1 MALYHFSV
9 KAISRADGR
18 SAVAC
23 AAYRSGEKLTCEYYG
38 KEQDYTRKTG
48 VEFTNIYAPENTKSV
63 LLDRNQLWNSVE
75 KTERKKN
82 ALLAREFEIAFPSEL
97 NAVQRKKML
106 DELCQNLVKK
116 HGVIVDAAIHA
127 PHTDGGSDERNYHAH
142 IMFTTRAIDPQT
154 GDFSA
159 NKYRDFSRDSG
170 TKTVKHWRESFADL
184 TNKHLEKAGYD
195 VRVDHRSYRDQGIEL
210 EATQHEG
217 PKVTQLRRR
226 GIETKISVSN
236 DLIKQSNAERIEA
249 PRLLK
254 GLQQEI
260 FASEKIVSSLKNERD
275 ELNLKMNKIKL
286 VEAQERVQSFKKI
299 YDAFQKEIDNDASIF
314 ENVKTVREHDYHRK
328 SQQYIADLD
337 FLIEN
342 GITPKA
348 KGILGVLGVSQL
360 IEKDRVLN
368 DLSVM
373 SDLSKRY
380 SQEEANRK
388 RKEAA
393 ERTAQARA
401 LQEEAN
407 RKRKEAAERTAQARA
422 LQEAADRSAKSQKE
436 ISDFQNNVH
445 ELSRKAG
452 YPNDFFSEKFRFFS
466 FYRNTYDI
474 FSEIGAVQK
483 DDKQAYSK
491 LVIERYEKIRD
502 DFTEE
507 RAHTHRGRCPG
518 KDAFQDLYKL
528 IQADKKIAQS
538 FDMNV
543 FERIIKIE
551 KSVKNYEN
559 FLYNQEHSAS
569 PKSTLEHSP
578 VLAKKIDH
586 DNQFRP

>member
-18 SAVAC
+18 SVVAC

-75 KTERKKN
+75 KVERKKN

-97 NAVQRKKML
+97 NAQQRKKML

-127 PHTDGGSDERNYHAH
+127 PHKDGGSDERNYHAH
-142 IMFTTRAIDPQT
+142 IMFTTRAIDPHT
-154 GDFSA
+154 GEFSA
-159 NKYRDFSRDSG
+159 KKYRDFSRDSG
-170 TKTVKHWRESFADL
+170 TKTVCHWRESFADL
-184 TNKHLEKAGYD
+184 TNRHLEKAGYD

-210 EATQHEG
+210 EATVHEG
-217 PKVTQLRRR
+217 PKATQLRRM
-226 GIETKISVSN
+226 GVETEIVLRN
-236 DLIKQSNAERIEA
+236 ELIKQRNAERIEA

-254 GLQQEI
+254 GLEQEI
-260 FASEKIVSSLKNERD
+260 FASEKIVSTLKNERD
-275 ELNLKMNKIKL
+275 ELNIKMNKINL

-299 YDAFQKEIDNDASIF
+299 FDAFHNAIDNDGSIL
-314 ENVKTVREHDYHRK
+314 ENVKTVREYDFHRK

-337 FLIEN
+337 FLTEQ

-348 KGILGVLGVSQL
+348 KGILGTLRVSQL
-360 IEKDRVLN
+360 IKKDRVLN

-373 SDLSKRY
+373 SDLSKQY
-380 SQEEANRK
+380 S
-388 RKEAA
+388 KEKA
-393 ERTAQARA
+393 EYKAKIESDRRAQAKA
-401 LQEEAN
+401 LQEE
-407 RKRKEAAERTAQARA
+407 
-422 LQEAADRSAKSQKE
+422 ADRSAKSQKE
-436 ISDFQNNVH
+436 ISDFQKNVG

>member
-1 MALYHFSV
+1 MAIYHFSV

-18 SAVAC
+18 SVVAC

-63 LLDRNQLWNSVE
+63 LLDRSQLWNSVE
-75 KTERKKN
+75 KAERKKN

-127 PHTDGGSDERNYHAH
+127 PHADGGSDERNYHAH

-154 GDFSA
+154 GDFST

-236 DLIKQSNAERIEA
+236 DLVKQHNIERTQD
-249 PRLLK
+249 PQLLK
-254 GLQQEI
+254 GLEQEI
-260 FASEKIVSSLKNERD
+260 FASEKIVSTLKNERD
-275 ELNLKMNKIKL
+275 ELNIKMNKINL

-299 YDAFQKEIDNDASIF
+299 FDAFHDAINNDASTLRK
-314 ENVKTVREHDYHRK
+314 VKTIKEYDFHRK

-337 FLIEN
+337 FLIAN
-342 GITPKA
+342 GITPKE
-348 KGILGVLGVSQL
+348 KGFFGALGVSKPVK
-360 IEKDRVLN
+360 KDKVLN

-373 SDLSKRY
+373 SSISKQY
-380 SQEEANRK
+380 SKEKAEYKAKIESDRK
-388 RKEAA
+388 
-393 ERTAQARA
+393 AQARA
-401 LQEEAN
+401 LQEE
-407 RKRKEAAERTAQARA
+407 
-422 LQEAADRSAKSQKE
+422 ADRSAKSQKE
-436 ISDFQNNVH
+436 INDFQKNVG
-445 ELSRKAG
+445 ELARKAG
-452 YPNDFFSEKFRFFS
+452 YQNNFFSEKFRFFS
-466 FYRNTYDI
+466 FYTNTYDI
-474 FSEIGAVQK
+474 FSEVGAVQK
-483 DDKQAYSK
+483 RDKQEYSK
-491 LVIERYEKIRD
+491 LVSERYEKIQN

-507 RAHTHRGRCPG
+507 RAHTHRGRCPD
-518 KDAFQDLYKL
+518 KEAFQDMYKL

-538 FDMNV
+538 FDTAM
-543 FERIIKIE
+543 FERIVKIE

>member
-1 MALYHFSV
+1 MAIYHFSV

-18 SAVAC
+18 SVVAC
-23 AAYRSGEKLTCEYYG
+23 AAYRSGEKLDCEYYG
-38 KEQDYTRKTG
+38 KEQDYTKKMG
-48 VEFTNIYAPENTKSV
+48 VEQSQIYAPENTKSA
-63 LLDRNQLWNSVE
+63 LLDRNQLWNAVE
-75 KTERKKN
+75 KVERKKN

-97 NAVQRKKML
+97 NAQQRKKML
-106 DELCQNLVKK
+106 DDLCQQLVKK

-184 TNKHLEKAGYD
+184 TNKHLESAGYD

-236 DLIKQSNAERIEA
+236 DLVKQHNIERTQD
-249 PRLLK
+249 PQLLK
-254 GLQQEI
+254 GLEQEI
-260 FASEKIVSSLKNERD
+260 FASEKIVSTLKNERD
-275 ELNLKMNKIKL
+275 ELNIKMNKINL

-299 YDAFQKEIDNDASIF
+299 FDAFHDAINNDASTLRK
-314 ENVKTVREHDYHRK
+314 VKTIKEYDFHRK

-337 FLIEN
+337 FLIAN
-342 GITPKA
+342 GITPKE
-348 KGILGVLGVSQL
+348 KGFFGALGVSQPVK
-360 IEKDRVLN
+360 KDKVLN

-373 SDLSKRY
+373 SSISKQY
-380 SQEEANRK
+380 SKEKAEYKAKIESDRK
-388 RKEAA
+388 
-393 ERTAQARA
+393 AQARA
-401 LQEEAN
+401 QQEE
-407 RKRKEAAERTAQARA
+407 
-422 LQEAADRSAKSQKE
+422 ADRSAKSQKE
-436 ISDFQNNVH
+436 ISDFQNNVG

-466 FYRNTYDI
+466 FYTNTYDI

-483 DDKQAYSK
+483 GDKQAYSK
-491 LVIERYEKIRD
+491 LVIERYEKILD

-507 RAHTHRGRCPG
+507 RAHTHRGRCAG
-518 KDAFQDLYKL
+518 KEAFQDLYKL

-538 FDMNV
+538 FDTAM
-543 FERIIKIE
+543 FERIVKIE

-578 VLAKKIDH
+578 APAKKLDH
-586 DNQFRP
+586 DNQFKL

>member
-1 MALYHFSV
+1 MAIYHFSV

-18 SAVAC
+18 SVVAC
-23 AAYRSGEKLTCEYYG
+23 AAYRSGEKLDCEFYG
-38 KEQDYTRKTG
+38 KVQDYTRKTG
-48 VEFTNIYAPENTKSV
+48 VELSQIYAPENTKSV

-75 KTERKKN
+75 KAERKKN
-82 ALLAREFEIAFPSEL
+82 ALLAREFEIAFPNEL
-97 NAVQRKKML
+97 NAQQRKKML

-154 GDFSA
+154 GEFSA
-159 NKYRDFSRDSG
+159 KKYRDFSRDSG
-170 TKTVKHWRESFADL
+170 TKTVSHWRESFADL

-236 DLIKQSNAERIEA
+236 DLVKQHNIERTQD
-249 PRLLK
+249 PQLLK
-254 GLQQEI
+254 GLEQEI
-260 FASEKIVSSLKNERD
+260 FASEKIVSILKNERD
-275 ELNLKMNKIKL
+275 ELNIKMNKINL

-299 YDAFQKEIDNDASIF
+299 FDAFHDAINNDASTLTK
-314 ENVKTVREHDYHRK
+314 VKTIKEYDFHRK

-337 FLIEN
+337 FLIAN
-342 GITPKA
+342 DITPKA
-348 KGILGVLGVSQL
+348 KGIFGVLGVSQL
-360 IEKDRVLN
+360 VAKHKVLD
-368 DLSVM
+368 DLDVM
-373 SDLSKRY
+373 SNLSKQY
-380 SQEEANRK
+380 SKDKAEYKAKIESDRK
-388 RKEAA
+388 
-393 ERTAQARA
+393 AQARA
-401 LQEEAN
+401 QQEE
-407 RKRKEAAERTAQARA
+407 
-422 LQEAADRSAKSQKE
+422 ADRSAKSQKE
-436 ISDFQNNVH
+436 INDFQKNVG

-452 YPNDFFSEKFRFFS
+452 YPNNFFSEKFRFFS

-483 DDKQAYSK
+483 GDKQAYSK
-491 LVIERYEKIRD
+491 LVIERYEKIQD
-502 DFTEE
+502 DFTQE

-518 KDAFQDLYKL
+518 NEAFQDIYKL

-538 FDMNV
+538 FDISM

-578 VLAKKIDH
+578 APAKKLDH
-586 DNQFRP
+586 DNQFKP

>member
-18 SAVAC
+18 SVVAC

-75 KTERKKN
+75 KVERKKN

-97 NAVQRKKML
+97 NAQQRKKML

-127 PHTDGGSDERNYHAH
+127 PHKDGGSDERNYHAH
-142 IMFTTRAIDPQT
+142 IMFTTRAIDPHT
-154 GDFSA
+154 GEFSA
-159 NKYRDFSRDSG
+159 KKYRDFSRDSG
-170 TKTVKHWRESFADL
+170 TKTVCHWRESFADL
-184 TNKHLEKAGYD
+184 TNRHLEKAGYD

-210 EATQHEG
+210 EATVHEG
-217 PKVTQLRRR
+217 PKATQLRRM
-226 GIETKISVSN
+226 GVETEIVLRN
-236 DLIKQSNAERIEA
+236 ELIKQRNAERIEA

-254 GLQQEI
+254 GLEQEI
-260 FASEKIVSSLKNERD
+260 FASEKIVSTLKNERD
-275 ELNLKMNKIKL
+275 ELNIKMNKINL

-299 YDAFQKEIDNDASIF
+299 FDAFHNAIDNDGSIL
-314 ENVKTVREHDYHRK
+314 ENVKTVREYDFHRK

-337 FLIEN
+337 FLTEQ

-348 KGILGVLGVSQL
+348 KGILGTLRVSQL
-360 IEKDRVLN
+360 IKKDRVLN

-373 SDLSKRY
+373 SDLSKQY
-380 SQEEANRK
+380 S
-388 RKEAA
+388 KEKA
-393 ERTAQARA
+393 EYKAKIESDRRAQAKA
-401 LQEEAN
+401 LQEE
-407 RKRKEAAERTAQARA
+407 
-422 LQEAADRSAKSQKE
+422 ADRSAKSQKE
-436 ISDFQNNVH
+436 INDFQKNVG
-445 ELSRKAG
+445 ELARKAG
-452 YPNDFFSEKFRFFS
+452 YQNNFFSEKFRFFS
-466 FYRNTYDI
+466 FYTNTYDI
-474 FSEIGAVQK
+474 FSEVGAVQK
-483 DDKQAYSK
+483 RDKQEYSK
-491 LVIERYEKIRD
+491 LVSERYEKIQN

-507 RAHTHRGRCPG
+507 RAHTHRGRCPD
-518 KDAFQDLYKL
+518 KEAFQDMYKL

-538 FDMNV
+538 FDTAM
-543 FERIIKIE
+543 FERIVKIE

-569 PKSTLEHSP
+569 LKSTLEHSP
-578 VLAKKIDH
+578 APAKKLDH
-586 DNQFRP
+586 DNQFKL

>member
-18 SAVAC
+18 SVVAC
-23 AAYRSGEKLTCEYYG
+23 AAYRAGEKLRCDYYG

-48 VEFTNIYAPENTKSV
+48 VEFTNIYAPKNTKSV
-63 LLDRNQLWNSVE
+63 LLDRSQLWNSVE
-75 KTERKKN
+75 KVERKKN

-97 NAVQRKKML
+97 NAQQRKKML
-106 DELCQNLVKK
+106 DDLCQQLVKK

-127 PHTDGGSDERNYHAH
+127 PHADGGSDERNYHAH

-184 TNKHLEKAGYD
+184 TNKHLESAGYD

-236 DLIKQSNAERIEA
+236 DLVKQHNIERTQD
-249 PRLLK
+249 PQLLK
-254 GLQQEI
+254 GLEQEI
-260 FASEKIVSSLKNERD
+260 FASEKIVSTLKNERD
-275 ELNLKMNKIKL
+275 ELNIKMNKINL

-299 YDAFQKEIDNDASIF
+299 FDAVHDAINNDASTIRK
-314 ENVKTVREHDYHRK
+314 VKTIKEYDFHRK

-337 FLIEN
+337 FLIAN
-342 GITPKA
+342 DITPKA

-360 IEKDRVLN
+360 VAKHKVLD
-368 DLSVM
+368 DLDVM
-373 SDLSKRY
+373 SNLSKQY
-380 SQEEANRK
+380 SKEKAEYKAKIESDRKAKARAQQEE
-388 RKEAA
+388 
-393 ERTAQARA
+393 
-401 LQEEAN
+401 
-407 RKRKEAAERTAQARA
+407 
-422 LQEAADRSAKSQKE
+422 ADRSAKSQKE
-436 ISDFQNNVH
+436 ISDFQNNVG

-452 YPNDFFSEKFRFFS
+452 YPNNFFSEKFRFFS
-466 FYRNTYDI
+466 FYTNTYDI

-483 DDKQAYSK
+483 GDKQAYSK
-491 LVIERYEKIRD
+491 LVSERYEKIQN

-507 RAHTHRGRCPG
+507 RAHTHRGRCPCR
-518 KDAFQDLYKL
+518 DAFQDIYKL

-538 FDMNV
+538 FDTPM

-569 PKSTLEHSP
+569 LKSTLEHSP
-578 VLAKKIDH
+578 APAKKLDH
-586 DNQFRP
+586 DNQFKL

>member
-18 SAVAC
+18 SVVAC

-75 KTERKKN
+75 KVERKKN

-97 NAVQRKKML
+97 NAQQRKKML

-127 PHTDGGSDERNYHAH
+127 PHKDGGSDERNYHAH
-142 IMFTTRAIDPQT
+142 IMFTTRAIDPHT
-154 GDFSA
+154 GEFSA
-159 NKYRDFSRDSG
+159 KKYRDFSRDSG
-170 TKTVKHWRESFADL
+170 TKTVCHWRESFADL
-184 TNKHLEKAGYD
+184 TNRHLEKAGYD

-210 EATQHEG
+210 EATVHEG
-217 PKVTQLRRR
+217 PKATQLRRM
-226 GIETKISVSN
+226 GVETEIVLRN
-236 DLIKQSNAERIEA
+236 ELIKQRNAERIEA

-254 GLQQEI
+254 GLEQEI
-260 FASEKIVSSLKNERD
+260 FASEKIVSTLKNERD
-275 ELNLKMNKIKL
+275 ELNIKMNKINL

-299 YDAFQKEIDNDASIF
+299 FDAFHDAINNDASTLRK
-314 ENVKTVREHDYHRK
+314 VKTIKEYDFHRK

-337 FLIEN
+337 FLIAN
-342 GITPKA
+342 GITPKE
-348 KGILGVLGVSQL
+348 KGFFGALGVSKPVK
-360 IEKDRVLN
+360 KDKVLN

-373 SDLSKRY
+373 SSISKQY
-380 SQEEANRK
+380 SKEKAEYKAKIESDRK
-388 RKEAA
+388 
-393 ERTAQARA
+393 AQARA
-401 LQEEAN
+401 LQEE
-407 RKRKEAAERTAQARA
+407 
-422 LQEAADRSAKSQKE
+422 ADRSAKSQKE
-436 ISDFQNNVH
+436 INDFQKNVG
-445 ELSRKAG
+445 ELARKAG
-452 YPNDFFSEKFRFFS
+452 YQNNFFSEKFRFFS
-466 FYRNTYDI
+466 FYTNTYDI
-474 FSEIGAVQK
+474 FSEVGAVQK
-483 DDKQAYSK
+483 RDKQEYSK
-491 LVIERYEKIRD
+491 LVSERYEKIQN

-507 RAHTHRGRCPG
+507 RAHTHRGRCPD
-518 KDAFQDLYKL
+518 KEAFQDMYKL

-538 FDMNV
+538 FDTAM
-543 FERIIKIE
+543 FERIVKIE

-569 PKSTLEHSP
+569 LKSTLEHSP
-578 VLAKKIDH
+578 APAKKLDH

>member
-1 MALYHFSV
+1 MAIYHFSV
-9 KAISRADGR
+9 KTISRSAGR

-23 AAYRSGEKLTCEYYG
+23 SAYRSGEKLIDERQG

-48 VEFTNIYAPENTKSV
+48 VEFTKIYAPENTNPE
-63 LLDRNQLWNSVE
+63 LLDRNQLWNTVE
-75 KTERKKN
+75 KVERRKDAN
-82 ALLAREFEIAFPSEL
+82 LAREFEIAFPHEL
-97 NAVQRKKML
+97 NKEQRERML
-106 DELCQNLVKK
+106 NDLCQELVKR

-127 PHTDGGSDERNYHAH
+127 PHTQSGSDERNYHAH

-154 GDFSA
+154 GNFSA
-159 NKYRDFSRDSG
+159 KKYRDFSRDSG
-170 TKTVKHWRESFADL
+170 TKTVCHWRESFADL
-184 TNKHLEKAGYD
+184 TNQHLEKAGYD

-210 EATQHEG
+210 EATVHEG
-217 PKVTQLRRR
+217 PKATQLRRM
-226 GIETKISVSN
+226 GVETEIVLRN
-236 DLIKQSNAERIEA
+236 ELIKQRNAERIEA

-254 GLQQEI
+254 GLEKEI
-260 FASEKIVSSLKNERD
+260 FASEKIVSTLKNERD
-275 ELNLKMNKIKL
+275 EMNVEINKNNLA
-286 VEAQERVQSFKKI
+286 EAQERVQNFKKT
-299 YDAFQKEIDNDASIF
+299 YDAFHNAIDDDASTF
-314 ENVKTVREHDYHRK
+314 EKIKTVREYDFHRK

-342 GITPKA
+342 GITPKP
-348 KGILGVLGVSQL
+348 KGILGTLRVSQL
-360 IEKDRVLN
+360 IKKDDVLN

-373 SDLSKRY
+373 IYLSESY
-380 SQEEANRK
+380 SKEKKERKEKIENDRKAQEKSQQEE
-388 RKEAA
+388 
-393 ERTAQARA
+393 
-401 LQEEAN
+401 
-407 RKRKEAAERTAQARA
+407 
-422 LQEAADRSAKSQKE
+422 ADRSAKSQQE
-436 ISDFQNNVH
+436 ILDYQNGVQKLAKN
-445 ELSRKAG
+445 AG
-452 YPNDFFSEKFRFFS
+452 YANDFFSEKFKFYS
-466 FYRNTYDI
+466 FYTNTYDI

-483 DDKQAYSK
+483 GDKQAYSK

-507 RAHTHRGRCPG
+507 RVHTHRGRCPG

-543 FERIIKIE
+543 FECIIKIE

>member
-18 SAVAC
+18 SVVAC

-75 KTERKKN
+75 KVERKKN

-97 NAVQRKKML
+97 NAQQRKKML

-127 PHTDGGSDERNYHAH
+127 PHKDGGSDERNYHAH
-142 IMFTTRAIDPQT
+142 IMFTTRAIDPHT
-154 GDFSA
+154 GEFSA
-159 NKYRDFSRDSG
+159 KKYRDFSRDSG
-170 TKTVKHWRESFADL
+170 TKTVCHWRESFADL
-184 TNKHLEKAGYD
+184 TNRHLEKAGYD

-210 EATQHEG
+210 EATVHEG
-217 PKVTQLRRR
+217 PKATQLRRM
-226 GIETKISVSN
+226 GVETEIVLRN
-236 DLIKQSNAERIEA
+236 ELIKQRNAERIEA

-254 GLQQEI
+254 GLEQEI
-260 FASEKIVSSLKNERD
+260 FASEKIVSTLKNERD
-275 ELNLKMNKIKL
+275 ELNIKMNKINL

-299 YDAFQKEIDNDASIF
+299 FDAFHNAIDNDGSIL
-314 ENVKTVREHDYHRK
+314 ENVKTVREYDFHRK

-337 FLIEN
+337 FLTEQ

-348 KGILGVLGVSQL
+348 KGILGTLRVSQL
-360 IEKDRVLN
+360 IKKDRVLN

-373 SDLSKRY
+373 SDLSKQY
-380 SQEEANRK
+380 S
-388 RKEAA
+388 KEKA
-393 ERTAQARA
+393 EYKAKIESDRRAQAKA
-401 LQEEAN
+401 LQEE
-407 RKRKEAAERTAQARA
+407 
-422 LQEAADRSAKSQKE
+422 ADRSAKSQKE
-436 ISDFQNNVH
+436 ISDFQKNVG

-543 FERIIKIE
+543 FEHIIKIE

>member
-18 SAVAC
+18 SVVAC

-75 KTERKKN
+75 KVERKKN

-97 NAVQRKKML
+97 NAQQRKKML

-127 PHTDGGSDERNYHAH
+127 PHKDGGSDERNYHAH
-142 IMFTTRAIDPQT
+142 IMFTTRAIDPHT
-154 GDFSA
+154 GEFSA
-159 NKYRDFSRDSG
+159 KKYRDFSRDSG
-170 TKTVKHWRESFADL
+170 TKTVCHWRESFADL
-184 TNKHLEKAGYD
+184 TNRHLEKAGYD

-210 EATQHEG
+210 EATVHEG
-217 PKVTQLRRR
+217 PKATQLRRM
-226 GIETKISVSN
+226 GVETEIVLRN
-236 DLIKQSNAERIEA
+236 ELIKQRNAERIEA

-254 GLQQEI
+254 GLEQEI
-260 FASEKIVSSLKNERD
+260 FASEKIVSTLKNERD
-275 ELNLKMNKIKL
+275 ELNIKMNKINL

-299 YDAFQKEIDNDASIF
+299 FDAFHNAIDNDGSIL
-314 ENVKTVREHDYHRK
+314 ENVKTVREYDFHRK

-337 FLIEN
+337 FLTEQ

-348 KGILGVLGVSQL
+348 KGILGTLRVSQL
-360 IEKDRVLN
+360 IKKDRVLN

-373 SDLSKRY
+373 SDLSKQY
-380 SQEEANRK
+380 S
-388 RKEAA
+388 KEKA
-393 ERTAQARA
+393 EYKAKIESDRRAQAKA
-401 LQEEAN
+401 LQEE
-407 RKRKEAAERTAQARA
+407 
-422 LQEAADRSAKSQKE
+422 ADRSAKSQKE
-436 ISDFQNNVH
+436 ISDFQKNVG

-491 LVIERYEKIRD
+491 LVIERYKKIRD